1 MRKLRTN
8 AGDKVTSNTGEVALA
23 SIHNTKY
30 RIPLDH
36 PVLNDLRVFYP
47 KALLHHLIFELT
59 FTPVVD
65 IVIYPDVTKAPN
77 YTITN
82 LELDNQAISS
92 DTLVE
97 QARASYQ
104 SGKDFFCENIL
115 LHKTFTIPKPN
126 HSVINEHINLPR
138 RCMTG
143 ILCLFTEAH
152 TAGTRDSE
160 KFVNP
165 DINSISIN
173 VDGIPNRL
181 FSKGMAPSDAWE
193 TIKKRM
199 GRSGS
204 LKEKEFYIGN
214 KYALW
219 IDLRTYPDNDIHG
232 GGLTLNNI
240 RDGVKLEIK
249 RKVGGSGNMTCHMY
263 VMADALM
270 EVMNSNLK
278 SILY

>member
-1 MRKLRTN
+1 
-8 AGDKVTSNTGEVALA
+8 
-23 SIHNTKY
+23 
-30 RIPLDH
+30 
-36 PVLNDLRVFYP
+36 
-47 KALLHHLIFELT
+47 
-59 FTPVVD
+59 
-65 IVIYPDVTKAPN
+65 
-77 YTITN
+77 
-82 LELDNQAISS
+82 
-92 DTLVE
+92 
-97 QARASYQ
+97 
-104 SGKDFFCENIL
+104 
-115 LHKTFTIPKPN
+115 
-126 HSVINEHINLPR
+126 
-138 RCMTG
+138 MTG
-143 ILCLFTEAH
+143 ILCLFTEVP

-165 DINSISIN
+165 DIKSISIN

-204 LKEKEFYIGN
+204 LKEKEFYTGN

-219 IDLRTYPDNDIHG
+219 IDLRTYPDKDIHR
-232 GGLTLNNI
+232 GGLNLNNT
-240 RDGVKLEIK
+240 RDGVKFEIK

-263 VMADALM
+263 VVADALM